1 MGLFSRKTKKSDR
14 KYKSEEAHEEKDE
27 MYGKRKDPFLV
38 IGDAPP
44 RPMFAGKGLE
54 PNTQYQ
60 YRREDEDDSEGAFLV
75 HIRSF
80 RQL

>member
-14 KYKSEEAHEEKDE
+14 MYKSEDAQEEKDE

-54 PNTQYQ
+54 PNTLYQ
-60 YRREDEDDSEGAFLV
+60 YSREDKSDSQGASLV
-75 HIRSF
+75 HIRSPA
-80 RQL
+80 